1 MSDTTNSHGGRVR
14 PPCSAY
20 PGDVAQENAALFT
33 LGALPVEE
41 AAAFARHLA
50 EGCAFCDAEVAC
62 NRELTVDLAGITAA
76 ATPPPQLKQRLL
88 REVSSNANAAT
99 TGNHQNPSI
108 QVWKGWRPNRHAT
121 AGLHVLRSTDGV
133 WEETDCPGVR
143 FRQLAVDE
151 ERRYVTMLVRMDPG
165 SAYPPHRHA
174 GREECFVLEGDLH
187 VAGEVLRAGD
197 YQCAA
202 ANSDHGVQSTE
213 KGCLLLV
220 VSSQTD
226 ELI

>member
-1 MSDTTNSHGGRVR
+1 MSDTTSSHGGGVR
-14 PPCSAY
+14 PPCPVYS
-20 PGDVAQENAALFT
+20 GDVAQENAALFT

-41 AAAFARHLA
+41 AAAFARHLG
-50 EGCAFCDAEVAC
+50 EGCAFCEAEVAC
-62 NRELTVDLAGITAA
+62 NRELTADLAGMTAA
-76 ATPPPQLKQRLL
+76 ATPPARLKQRLL
-88 REVSSNANAAT
+88 GKISSNANAAT
-99 TGNHQNPSI
+99 TGSREDPSI
-108 QVWKGWRPNRHAT
+108 QVWKGWRPGKPTT
-121 AGLHVLRSTDGV
+121 AGLHILRSTDGV

-151 ERRYVTMLVRMDPG
+151 QRRYVTMLVRMDPG

-174 GREECFVLEGDLH
+174 GGEECYVLEGDLH
-187 VAGEVLRAGD
+187 VAGEVLGAGD
-197 YQCAA
+197 YQYAA

-220 VSSQTD
+220 VSSQAD